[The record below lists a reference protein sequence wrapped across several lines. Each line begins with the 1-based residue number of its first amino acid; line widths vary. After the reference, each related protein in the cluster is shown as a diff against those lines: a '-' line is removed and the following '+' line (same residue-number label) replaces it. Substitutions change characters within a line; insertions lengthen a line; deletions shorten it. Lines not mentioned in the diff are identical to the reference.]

1 MTEYSTILYNIE
13 NDAAWIT
20 LNRPHNRN
28 ALTAELVDEL
38 YELLGSAEEDS
49 SVRGV
54 VITGAGPAFCSG
66 ADMKSPPGTTVD
78 GSQSVPYGDV
88 LKRIMDCAKPVIVA
102 INGSA
107 AAGGLGLIGAADIVI
122 SVDSAH
128 FSFRE
133 VRVGVIPAVIA
144 VVCLPKIGPHIAMK
158 LFLTGERFTGEQA
171 IEYGLVHRVVPREQ
185 LVSTVNSELDAIKR
199 GGPNAIKECK
209 RLVRQLPTWT
219 RDEGLVRTQRW
230 STEIFQ
236 SDEAAEGI
244 AAFIEK
250 RNASWIKE

>member
-1 MTEYSTILYNIE
+1 MTKYSAINYNIE

-20 LNRPHNRN
+20 LNRPQNRN
-28 ALTAELVDEL
+28 ALTAELVNEL
-38 YELLGSAEEDS
+38 HELIGSAEEDFS
-49 SVRGV
+49 IRGI

-66 ADMKSPPGTTVD
+66 ADLKSPPGSTVD
-78 GSQSVPYGDV
+78 GSKSVPYGDV
-88 LKRIMDCAKPVIVA
+88 LKRIMDCSKPVIVA

-107 AAGGLGLIGAADIVI
+107 AAGGLGLIGAADIII
-122 SVDSAH
+122 SVDDVH

-133 VRVGVIPAVIA
+133 VRVGVIPGVIA

-158 LFLTGERFTGEQA
+158 LFLTGERFTSEQA
-171 IEYGLVHRVVPREQ
+171 VEYGLVHRVVPREE
-185 LVSTVNSELDAIKR
+185 LVSAVNAELDAIKL

-209 RLVRQLPTWT
+209 RLVRRVPTWS
-219 RDEGLVRTQRW
+219 RDEGLVRTQKW

>member
-1 MTEYSTILYNIE
+1 MTKPSAIRYHVE
-13 NDAAWIT
+13 NDVAWIT
-20 LNRPHNRN
+20 LNRPQNRN
-28 ALTAELVDEL
+28 ALTAELVNAL
-38 YELLGSAEEDS
+38 YEFLGSAEQDS
-49 SVRGV
+49 TIRGI
-54 VITGAGPAFCSG
+54 VITGAGSAFCSG
-66 ADMKSPPGTTVD
+66 ADLKSPPGTTVD
-78 GSQSVPYGDV
+78 GTQSIPFGDV
-88 LKRIMDCAKPVIVA
+88 LKRIMDSTKPVIVA

-122 SVDSAH
+122 SVDDAH

-158 LFLTGERFTGEQA
+158 LFLTGERFSSEQA
-171 IEYGLVHRVVPREQ
+171 VSYGLVHRVVPREQ
-185 LVSTVNSELDAIKR
+185 LEVAVNAELDAIRR

-209 RLVRQLPTWT
+209 RLVRQIPTWS
-219 RDEGLVRTQRW
+219 RDEGFVKTQQW
-230 STEIFQ
+230 STEIFKTH
-236 SDEAAEGI
+236 EAAEGI

>member
-1 MTEYSTILYNIE
+1 MTENLLIRYNIE

-20 LNRPHNRN
+20 LDRPHNRN
-28 ALTAELVDEL
+28 ALSAELVSEL
-38 YELLGSAEEDS
+38 YQLLGSAENES
-49 SVRGV
+49 SVRGI

-66 ADMKSPPGTTVD
+66 ADLKSRPDSTVD

-88 LKRIMDCAKPVIVA
+88 LKRIMDCSKPVIAAV
-102 INGSA
+102 NGSA

-122 SVDSAH
+122 SVDHAH

-144 VVCLPKIGPHIAMK
+144 VVCLPKIGPHVAMK
-158 LFLTGERFTGEQA
+158 LFLTGERFSSAQA
-171 IEYGLVHRVVPREQ
+171 VEYGLVHRVVAQDQ
-185 LVSTVNSELDAIKR
+185 LVSAVNSELDAIKL
-199 GGPNAIKECK
+199 GGPTAIKECK
-209 RLVRQLPTWT
+209 RLVRMVPTWT
-219 RDEGLVRTQRW
+219 RDEGLVRTQQW
-230 STEIFQ
+230 SSEIFQ

>member
-1 MTEYSTILYNIE
+1 MTENSAITFKFK
-13 NDAAWIT
+13 NDAVWVT
-20 LNRPHNRN
+20 LNRPQNRN
-28 ALTAELVDEL
+28 ALTAELVNLL
-38 YELLGSAEEDS
+38 YEFLGSAEEDS
-49 SVRGV
+49 SIRGI

-66 ADMKSPPGTTVD
+66 ADLKSPPGSTVD

-88 LKRIMDCAKPVIVA
+88 LKRIMDCSKPVIAA

-122 SVDSAH
+122 SVDDAH

-133 VRVGVIPAVIA
+133 VRVGVIPGVIA

-158 LFLTGERFTGEQA
+158 LFLTGERFTSEQA
-171 IEYGLVHRVVPREQ
+171 VDYGLVHRVVPREQ
-185 LVSTVNSELDAIKR
+185 LVSAVNSELDAIKL

-209 RLVRQLPTWT
+209 RLVRQVPTWS
-219 RDEGLVRTQRW
+219 RDEGLVETQKW

-244 AAFIEK
+244 AAFIAK
-250 RNASWIKE
+250 RNASWIKD

>member
-1 MTEYSTILYNIE
+1 MTEHTTIRHHVE

-28 ALTAELVDEL
+28 ALTAELVNEL
-38 YELLGSAEEDS
+38 HELLCSAAEDS
-49 SVRGV
+49 SVRGI

-66 ADMKSPPGTTVD
+66 ADLKSPPGSTVD

-122 SVDSAH
+122 SVDHAH

-133 VRVGVIPAVIA
+133 VRVGVIPGVIA

-158 LFLTGERFTGEQA
+158 LFLTGERFTSEQA
-171 IEYGLVHRVVPREQ
+171 VEYGLVHRVVPQEQ
-185 LVSTVNSELDAIKR
+185 LVSAVNSELDAIKL

-209 RLVRQLPTWT
+209 RLVRQVPTWS
-219 RDEGLVRTQRW
+219 RDEGLVRTQQW